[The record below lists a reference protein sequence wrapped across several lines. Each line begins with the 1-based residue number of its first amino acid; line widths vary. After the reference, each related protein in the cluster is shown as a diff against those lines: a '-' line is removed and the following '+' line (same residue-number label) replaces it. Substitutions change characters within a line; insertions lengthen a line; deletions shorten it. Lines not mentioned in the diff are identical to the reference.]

1 MSNKNTKNNNIL
13 ISSKKGGNV
22 LASGGFG
29 CVFSPALKCEG
40 SSTIEKGK
48 ISKLMTE
55 KHATEEYNEI
65 NSIREQLK
73 DIPDYED
80 YYLVN
85 DLTLCK
91 PAKLNKSD
99 LKDFTKKCK
108 ALPKDNITKDNIN
121 ESLDKLMT
129 LNMPNGGIPVDDY
142 IYNNGSFDKLYELND
157 SLIKLLKHGIL
168 PMNKKRIYHCDI
180 KDSNILVD
188 DSDKT
193 TLKARL
199 IDWGLS
205 TEYKPFK
212 NESFP
217 KTWRNR
223 PFQFNVPFSVVL
235 FTDAFVQKFTK
246 YFEDGG
252 ELEEDYLK
260 PFIIDYIHFW
270 IKERGAGHYK
280 FINEIMYILFS
291 SDIKSLNEKDKKDLI
306 ETNFTLNY
314 ISNYLTDVLIKYA
327 TFREDGTLNLRIY
340 LDNVFVYN
348 VDIWGF
354 CVTYFPILE
363 LLFNNYSNLTSN
375 ELEMFTSIKKLFI
388 HIYTTSSEKLNT
400 RDIINHL
407 KNLGDLFISKK
418 STSARGIKLKSQS
431 ISKSKGLT
439 GHTFVP
445 KSSTIK
451 SSTIKYSKINFK
463 KKSKNTTRKF
473 KDLFMLSTK
482 LKKEK

>member
-1 MSNKNTKNNNIL
+1 MSNKNTKRNKIL

-142 IYNNGSFDKLYELND
+142 IYNNGSFDKLYELNN

-168 PMNKKRIYHCDI
+168 PMNKKRIY
-180 KDSNILVD
+180 
-188 DSDKT
+188 
-193 TLKARL
+193 
-199 IDWGLS
+199 
-205 TEYKPFK
+205 F
-212 NESFP
+212 
-217 KTWRNR
+217 
-223 PFQFNVPFSVVL
+223 
-235 FTDAFVQKFTK
+235 
-246 YFEDGG
+246 
-252 ELEEDYLK
+252 
-260 PFIIDYIHFW
+260 
-270 IKERGAGHYK
+270 
-280 FINEIMYILFS
+280 
-291 SDIKSLNEKDKKDLI
+291 
-306 ETNFTLNY
+306 
-314 ISNYLTDVLIKYA
+314 
-327 TFREDGTLNLRIY
+327 
-340 LDNVFVYN
+340 
-348 VDIWGF
+348 
-354 CVTYFPILE
+354 
-363 LLFNNYSNLTSN
+363 
-375 ELEMFTSIKKLFI
+375 
-388 HIYTTSSEKLNT
+388 
-400 RDIINHL
+400 
-407 KNLGDLFISKK
+407 
-418 STSARGIKLKSQS
+418 
-431 ISKSKGLT
+431 
-439 GHTFVP
+439 
-445 KSSTIK
+445 
-451 SSTIKYSKINFK
+451 
-463 KKSKNTTRKF
+463 
-473 KDLFMLSTK
+473 
-482 LKKEK
+482 

>member
-193 TLKARL
+193 TLKDIMLPLLLLACRA
-199 IDWGLS
+199 
-205 TEYKPFK
+205 EQPA
-212 NESFP
+212 ESLVCDRSVDP
-217 KTWRNR
+217 LCTVTLDPRNR
-223 PFQFNVPFSVVL
+223 PEILVDGDRFAVVRPRQTLDELIGLDMVP
-235 FTDAFVQKFTK
+235 AW
-246 YFEDGG
+246 
-252 ELEEDYLK
+252 LESRQI
-260 PFIIDYIHFW
+260 P
-270 IKERGAGHYK
+270 
-280 FINEIMYILFS
+280 
-291 SDIKSLNEKDKKDLI
+291 
-306 ETNFTLNY
+306 
-314 ISNYLTDVLIKYA
+314 
-327 TFREDGTLNLRIY
+327 
-340 LDNVFVYN
+340 
-348 VDIWGF
+348 
-354 CVTYFPILE
+354 
-363 LLFNNYSNLTSN
+363 
-375 ELEMFTSIKKLFI
+375 KLCF
-388 HIYTTSSEKLNT
+388 LA
-400 RDIINHL
+400 L
-407 KNLGDLFISKK
+407 
-418 STSARGIKLKSQS
+418 
-431 ISKSKGLT
+431 
-439 GHTFVP
+439 
-445 KSSTIK
+445 
-451 SSTIKYSKINFK
+451 
-463 KKSKNTTRKF
+463 
-473 KDLFMLSTK
+473 
-482 LKKEK
+482 

>member
-1 MSNKNTKNNNIL
+1 
-13 ISSKKGGNV
+13 
-22 LASGGFG
+22 
-29 CVFSPALKCEG
+29 
-40 SSTIEKGK
+40 
-48 ISKLMTE
+48 
-55 KHATEEYNEI
+55 
-65 NSIREQLK
+65 
-73 DIPDYED
+73 
-80 YYLVN
+80 
-85 DLTLCK
+85 
-91 PAKLNKSD
+91 
-99 LKDFTKKCK
+99 
-108 ALPKDNITKDNIN
+108 
-121 ESLDKLMT
+121 
-129 LNMPNGGIPVDDY
+129 
-142 IYNNGSFDKLYELND
+142 
-157 SLIKLLKHGIL
+157 
-168 PMNKKRIYHCDI
+168 
-180 KDSNILVD
+180 
-188 DSDKT
+188 
-193 TLKARL
+193 
-199 IDWGLS
+199 
-205 TEYKPFK
+205 
-212 NESFP
+212 
-217 KTWRNR
+217 
-223 PFQFNVPFSVVL
+223 
-235 FTDAFVQKFTK
+235 
-246 YFEDGG
+246 
-252 ELEEDYLK
+252 
-260 PFIIDYIHFW
+260 
-270 IKERGAGHYK
+270 
-280 FINEIMYILFS
+280 MYILFS

-451 SSTIKYSKINFK
+451 SSTIKYSKINFN